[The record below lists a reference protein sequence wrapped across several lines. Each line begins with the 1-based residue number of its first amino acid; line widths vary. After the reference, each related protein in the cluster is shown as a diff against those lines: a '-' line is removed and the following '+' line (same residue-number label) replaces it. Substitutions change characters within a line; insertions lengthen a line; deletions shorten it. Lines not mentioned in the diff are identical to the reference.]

1 MHLLPCIKTE
11 HFLANRGQ
19 QNCKNTT
26 SDTSSAFQWV
36 FMCILTYFTAWITTN
51 VFQERIAKAHGSQC
65 GFCTPGIVMS
75 MYALLRNNSTPKMAD
90 VEEAFHGTARGNGIC
105 CLLWV
110 HQEKCALHMSKLHWQ
125 HRFLFCFFFYFR
137 KFVSLH
143 RIQTH
148 TGGIQDFHRG
158 ETHHTSAHRK
168 SDMFICKSKL
178 SRSMI
183 KRSNL
188 FSPQRHI
195 MFPLI
200 CRVIY
205 FIKIVLAISAVERST
220 FSLI

>member
-1 MHLLPCIKTE
+1 MVLPEEMAFVVYYEFIKKNV
-11 HFLANRGQ
+11 HYIC
-19 QNCKNTT
+19 QNYIDNT
-26 SDTSSAFQWV
+26 
-36 FMCILTYFTAWITTN
+36 
-51 VFQERIAKAHGSQC
+51 
-65 GFCTPGIVMS
+65 GFCSV
-75 MYALLRNNSTPKMAD
+75 
-90 VEEAFHGTARGNGIC
+90 
-105 CLLWV
+105 
-110 HQEKCALHMSKLHWQ
+110 
-125 HRFLFCFFFYFR
+125 FFYFR

-205 FIKIVLAISAVERST
+205 FIEIVLAISAVERSA